1 MMLHSNEDQTIT
13 RAEYF
18 RRAEAA
24 ETAPQKVFPR
34 YSRESGSVDGS
45 LADAI
50 ARLTQSE
57 VTFE

>member
-1 MMLHSNEDQTIT
+1 MMLHSDENETIT

-34 YSRESGSVDGS
+34 YSRESGGTRSRG
-45 LADAI
+45 
-50 ARLTQSE
+50 
-57 VTFE
+57 